1 MKHILIRKFLRQITA
16 VMCLNCT
23 FLSIGQ
29 SGGEVSSPET
39 EVIEIGY
46 QLMEKTR
53 FDSEY
58 YSEIDKNRKGKPI
71 SIHLWYP
78 SEKSNNSMNMT
89 YGDYV
94 NYLIGKPNEIE
105 NQNLFYRVINS
116 YGEID
121 SAGYEDAK
129 RSFFPKSTRASN
141 SPEFPQGKY
150 PLIIIGSG
158 SPVIQFELAEYVAS
172 RGFVVAS
179 IPRLGKKQGERLPF
193 DPSGNTEYAR
203 DLSYT
208 IDYLSSLQFI
218 DTDELSFI
226 TWSFD
231 GVPALELAMKNKA
244 TNLFISL
251 DASIGYSYGAGLLR
265 DSISFYQNDIS
276 FPLVH
281 FTGRNMDYGKTFTML
296 DSLSKSTNSITID
309 KSADMPHA
317 SFTSL
322 SSMTIPN
329 MVGEKPN
336 QTYQQLIKTVVL
348 LLLQNN

>member
-1 MKHILIRKFLRQITA
+1 MKHILLRKYLRQITT

-23 FLSIGQ
+23 FLAIGQ
-29 SGGEVSSPET
+29 SHGEVNSSDT

-46 QLMEKTR
+46 QLIEKTR
-53 FDSEY
+53 LDSEY
-58 YSEIDKNRKGKPI
+58 FSEVDENRKGKPI

-78 SEKSNNSMNMT
+78 SKKPNNSMNMT

-94 NYLIGKPNEIE
+94 NYLIGKTNEIE

-116 YGEID
+116 YGGID

-129 RSFFPKSTRASN
+129 RSFFPKSTRASK

-158 SPVIQFELAEYVAS
+158 SPISQFELAEYIAS
-172 RGFVVAS
+172 KGFVVAS
-179 IPRLGKKQGERLPF
+179 FPRLGKKQGERLPF
-193 DPSGNTEYAR
+193 DPSGNTEYAK

-208 IDYLSSLQFI
+208 LDYLSSLEFV
-218 DTDELSFI
+218 DTDQLSFI
-226 TWSFD
+226 TWSFE
-231 GVPALELAMKNKA
+231 GVPTLELAMKNKA
-244 TNLFISL
+244 TNIFISL
-251 DASIGYSYGAGLLR
+251 DASIGYDYGTGLLK
-265 DSISFYQNDIS
+265 DSTSFYQNDIS

-281 FTGRNMDYGKTFTML
+281 FTGRNMDYGKSFTIL

-309 KSADMPHA
+309 QSADLPHA
-317 SFTSL
+317 NFTSL
-322 SSMTIPN
+322 RSMTIPS
-329 MVGEKPN
+329 MVGEKSN